1 MAKQRMIVM
10 GLMVF
15 ELVPFIGC
23 RQQTN
28 PSKGVIVLVHG
39 AWGGGWGFRQ
49 MEELLQAKGY
59 RVYRPTLTGQGE
71 RVHLA
76 SEEIGLETH
85 IQDIVN
91 VVLYEDLK
99 DIILIGHSYGG
110 MVITGVADRI
120 PERISRLI
128 YLDAVLPEDGEN
140 LLDHPAFATNKSQLL
155 AGAREGFILP
165 VWVQEDQSLPKDVPH
180 PLKTLTD
187 RISLTNP
194 KRLEIPADYILTVDP
209 GGVEQLDT
217 FYPFAQ
223 RVAGYEWPVH
233 RMEADHNPQRSK
245 PKELAKLLDEI
256 IQNKPVKRPHPSS
269 ESN

>member
-1 MAKQRMIVM
+1 MTKQKMILI
-10 GLMVF
+10 GLMV
-15 ELVPFIGC
+15 LGLMPLISC
-23 RQQTN
+23 RQQTK

-59 RVYRPTLTGQGE
+59 QVYRPTLTGQGE

-76 SEEIGLETH
+76 GEQISLETH

-91 VVLYEDLK
+91 VILYEDLK
-99 DIILIGHSYGG
+99 GIVLLGHSYGG
-110 MVITGVADRI
+110 MVITGIADRI

-140 LLDHPAFATNKSQLL
+140 LLDHPAFAANKAQLL
-155 AGAREGFILP
+155 AAARGGFIYP
-165 VWVQEDQSLPKDVPH
+165 MWVKEDQNPPKDVPH

-187 RISLTNP
+187 PIVLNNP
-194 KRLEIPADYILTVDP
+194 KRLEIPADYILTIDP
-209 GGVEQLDT
+209 GTAEQLDT
-217 FYPFAQ
+217 FYPYAQ
-223 RVAGYEWPVH
+223 RAAGYEWPVH

-245 PKELAKLLDEI
+245 PKELAELLDQI
-256 IQNKPVKRPHPSS
+256 LQSRPVKRPRPS
-269 ESN
+269 

>member
-1 MAKQRMIVM
+1 MSKQQVLIYLTGV
-10 GLMVF
+10 GLLMNSSCR
-15 ELVPFIGC
+15 EPLVP
-23 RQQTN
+23 
-28 PSKGVIVLVHG
+28 SKETVVLVHG
-39 AWGGGWGFRQ
+39 AWGGGWGFKPI
-49 MEELLQAKGY
+49 EDLLRAKGY

-85 IQDIVN
+85 IQDIIN

-128 YLDAVLPEDGEN
+128 YLDAALPENGEN
-140 LLDHPAFATNKSQLL
+140 LLDHPAFAMNKPQLL
-155 AGAREGFILP
+155 AGVRDGFIAP
-165 VWVQEDQSLPKDVPH
+165 VWVKDEQAPPKDVPH

-187 RISLTNP
+187 PIVLNNP
-194 KRLEIPADYILTVDP
+194 KRLEIPADYILTIDP
-209 GGVEQLDT
+209 GKAEQTDT
-217 FYPFAQ
+217 FYLYAQ
-223 RVAGYEWPVH
+223 RAAGYQWPVH

-245 PKELAKLLDEI
+245 PKELADFLDRI
-256 IQNKPVKRPHPSS
+256 LQSRPVKQPRPS
-269 ESN
+269 